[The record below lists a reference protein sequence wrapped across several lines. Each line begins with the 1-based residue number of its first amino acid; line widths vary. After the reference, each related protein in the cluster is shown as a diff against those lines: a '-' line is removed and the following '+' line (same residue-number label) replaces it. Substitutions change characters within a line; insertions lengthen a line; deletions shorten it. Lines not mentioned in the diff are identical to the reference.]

1 MAQDQDDNVAVTLT
15 EPQTRIGTCSAL
27 HVKGEGE
34 LILHGYFFTEFLPLI
49 TLTWMQ
55 DTPSRSCPE
64 ALRNSMLQN
73 DDLKYSILACS
84 AAHLHQSSNTLSL
97 PAALEFYHR
106 PVKEVKKSVRRVH
119 QKGVQISD
127 GLVMAVMCL
136 IVYGVLSPDQDSTLF
151 HLGAVIH
158 MLKRRINYN
167 APNNLDDRPTTL
179 LDLHALDS
187 TLFHIFRVAVW
198 HANANRGFLVDTE
211 FWSMAER
218 LLKHAN
224 DAGTYSS
231 LVLGFP
237 TSFYKMILCMVYA
250 QPSVAYAYR
259 LCILVATLI
268 PINPFLSKQ
277 DGTSDIFLGQEAPS
291 IIQQAIALLCEAS
304 LEPEWYRCYLG
315 CWPAFIFGFCVS
327 GTEPVQVIRH
337 DLETRL
343 AVSSLQEYRLQ
354 EPQKQRCRLS

>member
-1 MAQDQDDNVAVTLT
+1 MTTGNPEIRPRPEPSLRTKDGCLTSYPPQDQDDNVAVTLT

-64 ALRNSMLQN
+64 ALRKSMLEHE
-73 DDLKYSILACS
+73 DLKYSILACS
-84 AAHLHQSSNTLSL
+84 AAHLHQSSNTQSL

-106 PVKEVKKSVRRVH
+106 AVKEVQKS
-119 QKGVQISD
+119 
-127 GLVMAVMCL
+127 
-136 IVYGVLSPDQDSTLF
+136 VLSPDQDSTLS
-151 HLGAVIH
+151 HLGAVVH

-198 HANANRGFLVDTE
+198 HPNANRGFLVDTE

-237 TSFYKMILCMVYA
+237 TSFYKMILCMVQYAREPGCQSEKTLAGLETELNFYKAACENEPTNGSPFNTNLDFYSA

-259 LCILVATLI
+259 LFDPKLI
-268 PINPFLSKQ
+268 RFH
-277 DGTSDIFLGQEAPS
+277 
-291 IIQQAIALLCEAS
+291 C
-304 LEPEWYRCYLG
+304 C
-315 CWPAFIFGFCVS
+315 
-327 GTEPVQVIRH
+327 VQV
-337 DLETRL
+337 
-343 AVSSLQEYRLQ
+343 Q
-354 EPQKQRCRLS
+354 

>member
-1 MAQDQDDNVAVTLT
+1 
-15 EPQTRIGTCSAL
+15 
-27 HVKGEGE
+27 
-34 LILHGYFFTEFLPLI
+34 
-49 TLTWMQ
+49 
-55 DTPSRSCPE
+55 
-64 ALRNSMLQN
+64 
-73 DDLKYSILACS
+73 
-84 AAHLHQSSNTLSL
+84 
-97 PAALEFYHR
+97 
-106 PVKEVKKSVRRVH
+106 
-119 QKGVQISD
+119 
-127 GLVMAVMCL
+127 
-136 IVYGVLSPDQDSTLF
+136 
-151 HLGAVIH
+151 
-158 MLKRRINYN
+158 MLKCRINYN

-179 LDLHALDS
+179 LDLYVVDS
-187 TLFHIFRVAVW
+187 TLFHIFRVAMW

-237 TSFYKMILCMVYA
+237 TSFYKMILCMVQYAREPGCQSEKTLAGLETELNFYKAASENEPTNGSPFNTKLDFYSA

-277 DGTSDIFLGQEAPS
+277 DGTSDIFLSQEAPS

-315 CWPAFIFGFCVS
+315 CWPVFIFGFCVS
-327 GTEPVQVIRH
+327 GTEHVQVIRH
-337 DLETRL
+337 DFETRL
-343 AVSSLQEYRLQ
+343 AVSSLQEYRRMLNAL
-354 EPQKQRCRLS
+354 EIFWAHPYVPESERLLSNNAGRMIHV

>member
-1 MAQDQDDNVAVTLT
+1 
-15 EPQTRIGTCSAL
+15 
-27 HVKGEGE
+27 
-34 LILHGYFFTEFLPLI
+34 
-49 TLTWMQ
+49 
-55 DTPSRSCPE
+55 
-64 ALRNSMLQN
+64 MLEN

-106 PVKEVKKSVRRVH
+106 AVKEVKKSVRRVH
-119 QKGVQISD
+119 QKGVQIGD

-136 IVYGVLSPDQDSTLF
+136 IVYGVLSPDQVSTLF

-158 MLKRRINYN
+158 MLKCRINYN

-179 LDLHALDS
+179 LDLYVVDS
-187 TLFHIFRVAVW
+187 TLFHIFRVAMW

-224 DAGTYSS
+224 DAGAYSS
-231 LVLGFP
+231 LYAREPGCQSEKTLAGLE
-237 TSFYKMILCMVYA
+237 TELNFYKAASENEPTNGSPFNTKLDFYSA

-259 LCILVATLI
+259 LCILVATII

-277 DGTSDIFLGQEAPS
+277 DGTSDIFLSQEAPS

-315 CWPAFIFGFCVS
+315 CWPVFIFGFCVS
-327 GTEPVQVIRH
+327 GTEHVQVIRH
-337 DLETRL
+337 DFETRL
-343 AVSSLQEYRLQ
+343 AVSSLQEYRRMLNAL
-354 EPQKQRCRLS
+354 EIFWAHPYVPESERLLSNNAGRMIHPQTGLNTQDK

>member
-1 MAQDQDDNVAVTLT
+1 
-15 EPQTRIGTCSAL
+15 
-27 HVKGEGE
+27 
-34 LILHGYFFTEFLPLI
+34 
-49 TLTWMQ
+49 
-55 DTPSRSCPE
+55 
-64 ALRNSMLQN
+64 
-73 DDLKYSILACS
+73 
-84 AAHLHQSSNTLSL
+84 
-97 PAALEFYHR
+97 
-106 PVKEVKKSVRRVH
+106 
-119 QKGVQISD
+119 
-127 GLVMAVMCL
+127 
-136 IVYGVLSPDQDSTLF
+136 
-151 HLGAVIH
+151 

-224 DAGTYSS
+224 DAGIYSS

-237 TSFYKMILCMVYA
+237 TEKTLAGLETKLNFYKAASENEPTNGSPFNTKLDFYSA

-277 DGTSDIFLGQEAPS
+277 DGTSDIFLGQEAP
-291 IIQQAIALLCEAS
+291 A
-304 LEPEWYRCYLG
+304 
-315 CWPAFIFGFCVS
+315 
-327 GTEPVQVIRH
+327 
-337 DLETRL
+337 
-343 AVSSLQEYRLQ
+343 
-354 EPQKQRCRLS
+354 